1 VVNRAPRVL
10 HPAFRGKRLAV
21 VLAGG
26 GALGAYEVGVLRV
39 LEALRVRPA
48 ILAGVSVG
56 AINAVGWMAHDFR
69 TRALDR
75 IWSTL
80 RGSDVGLRWTS
91 LLLRGLG
98 GLVAVLGVAE
108 ALLTLMS
115 SQELSAVRLFRRRV
129 SVQAD
134 VQAVLLDVTA
144 WLVVALLGFL
154 LLVLA
159 RPADEWLTR
168 LYVHLESG
176 RVHRVLGRS
185 VLGAAALH
193 LLTLGFAVPWPHR
206 FSSTLILVGAVFWL
220 VGRPGQPGDPA
231 RKTLMRLL
239 PETRGSGIWPTGP
252 RRRMI
257 DRLVEGGDLGRLV
270 DPETHLVISAC
281 DLQSGR
287 IVHFLNW
294 KDPSA
299 AFRARVGEALGE
311 AVPLHHAPDLLRAA
325 LASSAIP
332 LVFEPV
338 RMFGR
343 DYVDAGA
350 FSNQPIHVAIADDAD
365 AVLVVLLSPSGGLSA
380 WGHDPHVVELGG
392 RMIELASW
400 RELQSE
406 LRALPSEW
414 TRVVDPATG
423 APARVCV
430 VEPET
435 PLPGG
440 VLNFDPALTSQLIA
454 RGEEDAWR
462 ALERAGWCAPAERAV

>member
-1 VVNRAPRVL
+1 MTSPPPRAL

-39 LEALRVRPA
+39 LSALRVRPA

-56 AINAVGWMAHDFR
+56 AINAVGWMAHGFR
-69 TRALDR
+69 TLALER
-75 IWSTL
+75 VWGTL
-80 RGSDVGLRWTS
+80 SGAQVGLRWTS
-91 LLLRGLG
+91 LLLRALG
-98 GLVAVLGVAE
+98 GLVAGIGLAE

-144 WLVVALLGFL
+144 WLVIAVGGFL

-159 RPADEWLTR
+159 RPADRWLAR
-168 LYVHLESG
+168 LSGQLDSARAHRMLG
-176 RVHRVLGRS
+176 RVLLG
-185 VLGAAALH
+185 VAALH
-193 LLTLGFAVPWPHR
+193 LLTLGFGVPWPHR
-206 FSSTLILVGAVFWL
+206 FSSTLLLLGGVFWML
-220 VGRPGQPGDPA
+220 GRPGQPGDRA
-231 RKTLMRLL
+231 RQVLMRLL
-239 PETRGSGIWPTGP
+239 PETRGRGLWPTGP
-252 RRRMI
+252 RRRVI
-257 DRLVEGGDLGRLV
+257 DRLVEEGDAANLV
-270 DPETHLVISAC
+270 SPETHLVISAC

-294 KDPSA
+294 RDPSEN
-299 AFRARVGEALGE
+299 FKARLTEALGE
-311 AVPLHHAPDLLRAA
+311 AVPLLHAPDLLRAV

-338 RMFGR
+338 RIFGR
-343 DYVDAGA
+343 DYVDAGP

-365 AVLVVLLSPSGGLSA
+365 AVLVVLLSPSAGVSA
-380 WGHDPHVVELGG
+380 WGHDPQIMELGG
-392 RMIELASW
+392 RLIELASW

-406 LRALPSEW
+406 LRALPREW
-414 TRVVDPATG
+414 TRVPDVGTG
-423 APARVCV
+423 EPARVCV

-440 VLNFDPALTSQLIA
+440 VLTFDPALTAQLIA
-454 RGEEDAWR
+454 RGETDAWR
-462 ALERAGWCAPAERAV
+462 ALDRAGWCAPP